1 MNKDLRV
8 ILVSHSSSALNR
20 LENTLQENVSL
31 KVTRTLLNEED
42 YYPLISEVLAAD
54 VMVLALSESWENM
67 LDVLAENNKAG
78 NRPATVIVGP
88 DDRPEVI
95 KSALRAG
102 AADYVGE
109 SEEKSSLFAAIESS
123 AKAMNSAT
131 NSTSDLTLFVTPK
144 GGSGTSTLVV
154 NFAHILAQRE
164 GTNVL
169 AMDLDVQYGNLPIF
183 YNEKPSTRLANALIN
198 GEPIDSTILDACIN
212 NRGKNPNVLATYS
225 DQVIS
230 PWDLSTEQ
238 VTDLFALLEEKY
250 SHVLV
255 DLPRSIDPL
264 TFYALERAKRI
275 VVIVQQTL
283 SDMRTANQYIR
294 LLLDQGIASDTIS
307 IIINRHEKRNIIRM
321 QDFAAA
327 FQGYEILVI
336 PNDYKRVNY
345 ASDNTVALIDRWR
358 SAHISKSLLAVSNQ
372 IWPTEA
378 TSKKSLFSINSSPDK
393 AA

>member
-1 MNKDLRV
+1 MKNDLRV

-20 LENTLQENVSL
+20 LENSLQENANL
-31 KVTRTLLNEED
+31 QVTRILLNEEE
-42 YYPLISEVLAAD
+42 YYPKISDVLAAD
-54 VMVLALSESWENM
+54 VMVIALSESWEKM
-67 LDVLAENNKAG
+67 LDVLTENNKAG
-78 NRPATVIVGP
+78 KRPATVIVGP
-88 DDRPEVI
+88 NDRPEVI

-102 AADYVGE
+102 ASDYVGDVD
-109 SEEKSSLFAAIESS
+109 EKGSLITAIESS
-123 AKAMNSAT
+123 AKAKTLSVD
-131 NSTSDLTLFVTPK
+131 SSSDLTLFVTPK

-198 GEPIDSTILDACIN
+198 GEPIDSTILDACIS
-212 NRGKNPNVLATYS
+212 NRGKNPNVLATYA

-294 LLLDQGIASDTIS
+294 LLLDQGIASDSIS

-327 FQGYEILVI
+327 FQGYEIFMI

-345 ASDNTVALIDRWR
+345 ATDNTVALIDRWR
-358 SAHISKSLLAVSNQ
+358 SAQISKSLMTVSDR
-372 IWPTEA
+372 IWQKEDST
-378 TSKKSLFSINSSPDK
+378 KKSLFSIDRSSK
-393 AA
+393 NAA